1 MEKTW
6 LPNPAGASA
15 HAQGERDCGVE
26 NDASGWLEAMFATS
40 PVSRALA
47 KHLKICM
54 MVDTPKNPQEKG
66 PLRENW

>member
-1 MEKTW
+1 
-6 LPNPAGASA
+6 
-15 HAQGERDCGVE
+15 VE

-66 PLRENW
+66 PLRENR